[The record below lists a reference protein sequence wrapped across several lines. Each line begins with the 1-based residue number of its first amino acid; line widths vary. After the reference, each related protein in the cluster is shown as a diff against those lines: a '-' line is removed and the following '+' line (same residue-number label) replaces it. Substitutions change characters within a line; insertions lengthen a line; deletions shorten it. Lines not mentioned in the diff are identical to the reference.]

1 MDVIKIIQG
10 VSGGW
15 TITDAHLS
23 PDNERIIYSSID
35 STVHMATTL
44 DSSTTQ
50 IPIPFADP
58 VPARRRRLVA
68 SSDFGI
74 WSCKFSADGNEVVA
88 GGDGKIFG
96 K

>member
-1 MDVIKIIQG
+1 M
-10 VSGGW
+10 
-15 TITDAHLS
+15 
-23 PDNERIIYSSID
+23 
-35 STVHMATTL
+35 HMATTL
-44 DSSTTQ
+44 DPSSTQ

-58 VPARRRRLVA
+58 VPTRHRRF
-68 SSDFGI
+68 STFSDFGI

>member
-1 MDVIKIIQG
+1 M
-10 VSGGW
+10 
-15 TITDAHLS
+15 
-23 PDNERIIYSSID
+23 
-35 STVHMATTL
+35 HMATTL

-58 VPARRRRLVA
+58 MPSRHRRLSA
-68 SSDFGI
+68 FSEFGI
-74 WSCKFSADGNEVVA
+74 WSCKFSADGHEVVA

>member
-1 MDVIKIIQG
+1 
-10 VSGGW
+10 
-15 TITDAHLS
+15 
-23 PDNERIIYSSID
+23 
-35 STVHMATTL
+35 VHMAMTL
-44 DSSTTQ
+44 DPSTTQ

-58 VPARRRRLVA
+58 HPMRHRAMR
-68 SSDFGI
+68 DFGI

>member
-1 MDVIKIIQG
+1 M
-10 VSGGW
+10 
-15 TITDAHLS
+15 
-23 PDNERIIYSSID
+23 
-35 STVHMATTL
+35 HMATTL
-44 DSSTTQ
+44 DSSSTQ

-58 VPARRRRLVA
+58 LPARRRRFTG
-68 SSDFGI
+68 SSDSGI